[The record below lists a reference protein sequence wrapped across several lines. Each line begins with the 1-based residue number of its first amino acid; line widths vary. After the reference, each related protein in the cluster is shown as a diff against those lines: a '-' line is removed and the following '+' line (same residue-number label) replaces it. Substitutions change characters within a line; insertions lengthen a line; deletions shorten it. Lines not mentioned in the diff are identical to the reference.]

1 MGGWMSNPI
10 PFWRDDIDYFPPRDE
25 RRERHVA
32 EIKRRRR
39 SENAIDAA
47 VADGSYLVVVRRVK
61 E

>member
-1 MGGWMSNPI
+1 MSNPI